1 MANTVIGSTFTIEGE
16 ILGEDE
22 LLLQGN
28 VKGRIAVKEKL
39 VIEQTSVV
47 EADVAAKSI
56 DIAGQVMGDVEAA
69 ERVELKASARLLGDL
84 RTPRLN
90 MADGA
95 LISGNIEMS
104 REERVG

>member
-47 EADVAAKSI
+47 EADIAARSI
-56 DIAGQVMGDVEAA
+56 DIAGQVVGDVEAA

-95 LISGNIEMS
+95 LISGSIEMS
-104 REERVG
+104 REESAS

>member
-1 MANTVIGSTFTIEGE
+1 MANTVIGSSFTIEGE
-16 ILGEDE
+16 ILSEDD

-28 VKGRIAVKEKL
+28 VKGKIAVKESL

-47 EADVAAKSI
+47 EADVEARAI

-69 ERVELKASARLLGDL
+69 ERVELKATARLLGDL

-104 REERVG
+104 RDENVG